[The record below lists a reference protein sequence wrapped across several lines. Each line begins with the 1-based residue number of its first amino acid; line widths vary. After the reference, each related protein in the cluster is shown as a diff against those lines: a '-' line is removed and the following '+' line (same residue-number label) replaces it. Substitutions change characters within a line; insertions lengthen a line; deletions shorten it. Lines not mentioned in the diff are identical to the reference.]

1 MASGIARQRVPSRPY
16 PRDRAREG
24 QESSGFL
31 GKAAL
36 FQICHSQ
43 KFRWQLYIHSFHSS
57 KLPHKRQFVMSYR
70 PANGDGERGKRANG
84 DSKRGQDEFGWR
96 SRRAKA
102 LSRHKTPVQWFFTAL
117 RVGVVENRSSGE
129 AEAGTGERGQT
140 GSFPNSEKRL
150 MVTSKTNVGKQISEN
165 LPSVPNSLRA
175 KQTLSNKYQ
184 KTFRLSPIPPGARS
198 ALRIAVDWIDQHYG
212 VLQEVDSMTRVKI
225 RSSR

>member
-70 PANGDGERGKRANG
+70 PANGANGQTGTANG
-84 DSKRGQDEFGWR
+84 DSKRGQANGSKR
-96 SRRAKA
+96 SKRGRANGDRR
-102 LSRHKTPVQWFFTAL
+102 
-117 RVGVVENRSSGE
+117 GV
-129 AEAGTGERGQT
+129 
-140 GSFPNSEKRL
+140 
-150 MVTSKTNVGKQISEN
+150 
-165 LPSVPNSLRA
+165 SL
-175 KQTLSNKYQ
+175 TLKS
-184 KTFRLSPIPPGARS
+184 L
-198 ALRIAVDWIDQHYG
+198 
-212 VLQEVDSMTRVKI
+212 
-225 RSSR
+225 